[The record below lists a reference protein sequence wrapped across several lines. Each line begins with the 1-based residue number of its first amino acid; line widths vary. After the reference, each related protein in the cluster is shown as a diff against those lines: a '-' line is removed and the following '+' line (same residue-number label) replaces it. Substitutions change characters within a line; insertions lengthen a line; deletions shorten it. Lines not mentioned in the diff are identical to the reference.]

1 MLPAVPLPVVLS
13 QMTSPDVEHLG
24 VAEALPVDASEAVA
38 AIVAA
43 DASTAVADSA
53 MVRVACSGRSFGD
66 RMVMF
71 EALPFREWCRPIT
84 MRPAGTRQAADRLSP
99 LYDAHAGRCAS
110 ASDVARRRRTATPWS
125 ASSAPDST
133 GAHAQPTR

>member
-66 RMVMF
+66 RVVMF
-71 EALPFREWCRPIT
+71 ESFAVSRVVSPAHDAPGRY
-84 MRPAGTRQAADRLSP
+84 PAG
-99 LYDAHAGRCAS
+99 C
-110 ASDVARRRRTATPWS
+110 
-125 ASSAPDST
+125 
-133 GAHAQPTR
+133 